1 MKLLRGNFAVLIILK
16 NRFMKKIITTILML
30 AVSITSLVVMANESS
45 EEVKTRIEILP
56 GSVTDGLTYD
66 RSLDLS
72 SIDAFLF
79 PRTGDVEIILYSI
92 GRANV
97 YLVDSFGQIV
107 DYASTNTE
115 IPSTI
120 YLSTNGTGNYR
131 LIIDSDTCYA
141 EGYFTL

>member
-1 MKLLRGNFAVLIILK
+1 
-16 NRFMKKIITTILML
+16 ML
-30 AVSITSLVVMANESS
+30 AVSITSLLVMANESS

-72 SIDAFLF
+72 SVDAFLF
-79 PRTGDVEIILYSI
+79 PRTGDVEVILYGI
-92 GRANV
+92 GVANV

-107 DYASTNTE
+107 DHAYTNTE

-120 YLSTNGTGNYR
+120 YLSTNGIGDYH

-141 EGYFTL
+141 EGYLTL